1 MAGTKRTQREES
13 TARDLDNGNEDSVEE
28 ADSYLRRIRSTFR
41 SNLVECLFHKT
52 NGLHGS
58 IHTLSASSDDST
70 STYEEKV
77 QVRRA
82 GRVVEYSKIRIRNI
96 VQRHIES

>member
-13 TARDLDNGNEDSVEE
+13 TARDLDNDDEDSVAE

-52 NGLHGS
+52 NGLHCS
-58 IHTLSASSDDST
+58 IPPASSDYST
-70 STYEEKV
+70 STYEAAV

-82 GRVVEYSKIRIRNI
+82 GRVVTR
-96 VQRHIES
+96 